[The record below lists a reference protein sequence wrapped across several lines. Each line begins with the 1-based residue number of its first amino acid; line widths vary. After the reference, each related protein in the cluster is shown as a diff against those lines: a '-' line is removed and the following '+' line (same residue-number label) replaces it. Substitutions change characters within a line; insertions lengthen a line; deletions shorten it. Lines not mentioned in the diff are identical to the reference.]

1 MFIFNL
7 IKNFIDI
14 NNNIDILRFI
24 FLVML
29 LIVKLL
35 LSYKY
40 NIME

>member
-14 NNNIDILRFI
+14 NNDIDILRFI
-24 FLVML
+24 FLVWL

>member
-1 MFIFNL
+1 MFIVNL

-24 FLVML
+24 FLVWL